1 MGKET
6 YTQWDSA
13 EVLDDDA
20 VIIEYLQAAL
30 EEDDPELFVK
40 AVGNVARAMGMATIA
55 QETDLGRT
63 SLYKALSG
71 ERDPRIGTVMKV
83 LGALGVRLTVEPKVA

>member
-1 MGKET
+1 M
-6 YTQWDSA
+6 
-13 EVLDDDA
+13 
-20 VIIEYLQAAL
+20 IIEYLQAAL

-40 AVGNVARAMGMATIA
+40 AVGNVARAMGMTTVA
-55 QETDLGRT
+55 QETQMGRP

-83 LGALGVRLTVEPKVA
+83 LGALGVRLTVAPKVA

>member
-6 YTQWDSA
+6 YTPWDSA

-40 AVGNVARAMGMATIA
+40 AVGNVARAMGMTTVA